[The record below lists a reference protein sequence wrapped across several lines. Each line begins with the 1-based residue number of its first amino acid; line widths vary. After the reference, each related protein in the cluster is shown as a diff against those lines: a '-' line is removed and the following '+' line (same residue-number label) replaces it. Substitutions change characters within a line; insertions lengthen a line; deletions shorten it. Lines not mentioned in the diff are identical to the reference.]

1 MSQPNSLSLNFILST
16 GRTGSTLLST
26 MLNMHPNIISTSEE
40 PFAYN
45 LFPKYKN
52 KTNWTDETIR
62 EYCFDFFL
70 FSAGKLEPQ
79 FGKKDDLYQIL
90 KEHQAFLT
98 GELAIKL
105 SYLAFMPFKDKSQ
118 VNTIVDKEL
127 KSHFIV
133 KQLSQYYPQAK
144 FIVLTR
150 DPRDNALV
158 KRKRDLK
165 KNQKRTYYLLS
176 KIWDYEYASLLKK
189 LARIDSKRYI
199 IVKYEDLVSEPEKT
213 LSRITQ
219 FLSLTYNSNMLNY
232 DSTFNERLSSG
243 KETLNPKTI
252 SHLEGFHAGL
262 GQKVSTDKVGIW
274 QKELSVEDKNLIWYM
289 CQKTAQQLNYQ
300 REACTATFYFKP
312 KMILEFLK
320 FLFIIHLYTKAY
332 HLLPYFVR
340 YRIRKTL
347 YSKRVKETT
356 YALTNHFEKVNTKV
370 HAINN

>member
-1 MSQPNSLSLNFILST
+1 MSHDNPLSLNFILST

-26 MLNMHPNIISTSEE
+26 MLNMHQNIISTSEE

-274 QKELSVEDKNLIWYM
+274 QKELSVEDKNLTQIP
-289 CQKTAQQLNYQ
+289 QLN
-300 REACTATFYFKP
+300 K
-312 KMILEFLK
+312 ILILG
-320 FLFIIHLYTKAY
+320 
-332 HLLPYFVR
+332 V
-340 YRIRKTL
+340 
-347 YSKRVKETT
+347 
-356 YALTNHFEKVNTKV
+356 
-370 HAINN
+370 

>member
-1 MSQPNSLSLNFILST
+1 MSHDNPLSLNFILST
-16 GRTGSTLLST
+16 GRTGSTLLSS
-26 MLNMHPNIISTSEE
+26 MLNMHQNIISTSEE

-45 LFPKYKN
+45 LFPKYQN

-62 EYCFDFFL
+62 ESCFDFFL

-90 KEHQAFLT
+90 KEHQEILT
-98 GELAIKL
+98 GDLAIKL
-105 SYLAFMPFKDKSQ
+105 SYLAFMPFKDKSL

-133 KQLSQYYPQAK
+133 KRLSQFYPQAK

-165 KNQKRTYYLLS
+165 KNQNRTYYLLS
-176 KIWDYEYASLLKK
+176 KIWDYEYSSLLKK
-189 LARIDSKRYI
+189 LSRIDSTRYI

-219 FLSLTYNSNMLNY
+219 FLSLNYDANMLNY
-232 DSTFNERLSSG
+232 DSTFNEKLSSG

-252 SHLEGFHAGL
+252 SHLEAFHAGL
-262 GQKVSTDKVGIW
+262 GQKVSSDKVGIW
-274 QKELSVEDKNLIWYM
+274 QKELSNEDKNLIWYM
-289 CQKTAQQLNYQ
+289 CHKTAQQLNYHN
-300 REACTATFYFKP
+300 ESCTATFYFKP

-320 FLFIIHLYTKAY
+320 IIFIVQLYTKAY
-332 HLLPYFVR
+332 HLLPYFIR
-340 YRIRKTL
+340 YQIRKTI
-347 YSKRVKETT
+347 YSKRVNETT
-356 YALTNHFEKVNTKV
+356 YALTNHFEEVDKLVNR
-370 HAINN
+370 H

>member
-1 MSQPNSLSLNFILST
+1 MPHDNPLSLNFILST
-16 GRTGSTLLST
+16 GRTGSTLLSS
-26 MLNMHPNIISTSEE
+26 MLNMHQNIISTSEE

-45 LFPKYKN
+45 LFPKYQN

-90 KEHQAFLT
+90 KEHQEILT
-98 GELAIKL
+98 GDLAIKL
-105 SYLAFMPFKDKSQ
+105 SYLAFMPFKDKSL

-133 KQLSQYYPQAK
+133 KRLSQFYPQAK

-165 KNQKRTYYLLS
+165 KNQNRTYYLLS
-176 KIWDYEYASLLKK
+176 KIWDYEYSSLLKK
-189 LARIDSKRYI
+189 LSRIDSTRYI

-219 FLSLTYNSNMLNY
+219 FLSLNYDANMLNY
-232 DSTFNERLSSG
+232 DSTFNEKLSSG

-252 SHLEGFHAGL
+252 SHLEAFHAGL
-262 GQKVSTDKVGIW
+262 GQKVSSDKVGIW
-274 QKELSVEDKNLIWYM
+274 QKELSTEDKNLIWNM
-289 CQKTAQQLNYQ
+289 CYKTAQQLNYHN
-300 REACTATFYFKP
+300 ESCTATFYFKP

-320 FLFIIHLYTKAY
+320 IIFIIQLYTKAY
-332 HLLPYFVR
+332 HLLPYFIR
-340 YRIRKTL
+340 YQIRKTI
-347 YSKRVKETT
+347 YSKRVNETT
-356 YALTNHFEKVNTKV
+356 YALTNHFEEVDKLVNR
-370 HAINN
+370 H